1 MPGSEFIAGGVRFQ
15 IYERRDRKRPTQRIS
30 YYIGSRRMR
39 VTVRGDRE
47 AAEKKA
53 KLLAR
58 QITSGEAA
66 ADALSLTPLEARIYL
81 AAKAIVACLER
92 PVDSVCREFVL
103 AQEIIGPAATI
114 EQAARFWKHQ
124 NAGDLEAAPVE
135 RVVRELLEHLTGAR
149 RESVTI
155 SSLKSMLKR
164 FSANFP
170 GTPIA
175 HITKGDISRWLN
187 GFPRFSP
194 RTLNNHRAAV
204 LNLFHFAK
212 GKYLPEDHATA
223 ADHVARISDDF
234 RGEIQ
239 IFKPWELTKILGASP
254 ETLRPA
260 IALGAFAGLRTIELC
275 RMDWSA
281 IHWADESPATDGP
294 AADRAGEFPHGY
306 IEIKKAVGKRH
317 RTVSRRLIPIQPN
330 LASWLS
336 TCRFLQGPVF
346 AGDCNTF
353 ARAVSRIIRRL
364 NKKQRS
370 LNGHP
375 LGRPANGLRHSY
387 GSYRL
392 PILKSSGALR
402 LEMGNSEKQIFENYR
417 ELVAPADVEAYWKI
431 SRPDGQIMF
440 PAAIM
445 GG

>member
-1 MPGSEFIAGGVRFQ
+1 MPVSDFIAGGVRFQ
-15 IYERRDRKRPTQRIS
+15 IYGRADRKRPTQRIC

-39 VTVRGDRE
+39 VTVRGTRE
-47 AAEKKA
+47 DAEKKA
-53 KLLAR
+53 RILAR
-58 QITSGEAA
+58 QVTSGEAA
-66 ADALSLTPLEARIYL
+66 ADALSLTPLECRIYL
-81 AAKAIVACLER
+81 AAKAIVARLER
-92 PVDSVCREFVL
+92 PVDSVCREFVD
-103 AQEIIGPAATI
+103 AQEIIGPAFTI
-114 EQAARFWKHQ
+114 AEAARFWKHQ

-135 RVVRELLEHLTGAR
+135 RVVRELLEHLAGKR

-164 FSANFP
+164 FAANFP

-175 HITKGDISRWLN
+175 HVTKGDIDRWLN

-194 RTLNNHRAAV
+194 RTLNNHRSAV

-223 ADHVARISDDF
+223 ADHVARISDDA

-239 IFKPWELTKILGASP
+239 IFKPWEMVKILGAAP
-254 ETLRPA
+254 ESIRPA
-260 IALGAFAGLRTIELC
+260 IAIGAFAGARSIELC

-281 IHWADESPATDGP
+281 VHWDPA
-294 AADRAGEFPHGY
+294 ENFPHGC

-336 TCRFLQGPVF
+336 TCRFLQGPIF
-346 AGDCNTF
+346 AGDPNTF
-353 ARAVSRIIRRL
+353 ARSLSRIIRRI
-364 NKKQRS
+364 NKVQRR

-375 LGRPANGLRHSY
+375 IGRPANGLRHSY

-392 PILKSSGALR
+392 PIIKSSGALR

-417 ELVAPADVEAYWKI
+417 ELVPPADVTAYWSI
-431 SRPDGQIMF
+431 HRPDGQIAF
-440 PAAIM
+440 PGILE
-445 GG
+445 G